1 MVWTENTAGLSL
13 KSQPGFALFHHEYE
27 AAIKKVNNKIEIL
40 ASDFEVRNDYS
51 PIHHIEKRLK
61 TPESIQEK
69 LERLGCEVSIQ
80 SARENIFDIAGIR
93 IICNF
98 IEDVY
103 QVAEMITSQDDV
115 TLTRTKDYIANP
127 KKNGYRSLH
136 LSIKI
141 PVYLMDDKIEVPVEL
156 QIRTVAMDFW
166 ASLEHQLRYKQ
177 RNEGNIS
184 TRANIELK
192 ACAELSAKL
201 DERMQKIFEEVKNI

>member
-1 MVWTENTAGLSL
+1 MVSTDNSPVLSL
-13 KSQPGFALFHHEYE
+13 KNQPGFALFHHEYD

-40 ASDFEVRNDYS
+40 ASDFEVRNSYS
-51 PIHHIEKRLK
+51 PIHHIVKRLK

-69 LERLGCEVSIQ
+69 LERLGYEVSIM
-80 SARENIFDIAGIR
+80 SAGENIFDIAGIR
-93 IICNF
+93 VICNF

-103 QVAEMITSQDDV
+103 QVAEMVTSQDDI
-115 TLTRTKDYIANP
+115 TLEKTKDYIKNP

-136 LSIKI
+136 LSIRVPI
-141 PVYLMDDKIEVPVEL
+141 YLLTDKVEVPVEL

-177 RNEGNIS
+177 KNEGNIS
-184 TRANIELK
+184 PRANIELK

-201 DERMQKIFEEVKNI
+201 DERMQKIFDEVKKS

>member
-1 MVWTENTAGLSL
+1 MVSTDNSPVLSL
-13 KSQPGFALFHHEYE
+13 KNQPGFALFHHEYD

-40 ASDFEVRNDYS
+40 ASDFEVRNSYS
-51 PIHHIEKRLK
+51 PIHHIVKRLK

-69 LERLGCEVSIQ
+69 LERLGYEVSIM
-80 SARENIFDIAGIR
+80 SAGENIFDIAGIR
-93 IICNF
+93 VICNF

-103 QVAEMITSQDDV
+103 QVAEMVTSQDDI
-115 TLTRTKDYIANP
+115 TLEKTKDYIKNP

-136 LSIKI
+136 LSIRVPI
-141 PVYLMDDKIEVPVEL
+141 YLLTDKVEVPVEL

-177 RNEGNIS
+177 NNEGNIS
-184 TRANIELK
+184 SRANIELK

-201 DERMQKIFEEVKNI
+201 DERMQKIFDEVKKS